1 MKNNSPKI
9 LSLVK
14 LVIIL
19 LNAFLWA
26 RTLFSGLDFFGFDL
40 AWLVIS
46 SWPLIVIFLVLVSN
60 AVISIMIISKGQ
72 SIQKSIHTIS
82 LALSI
87 ISLPLA
93 LYIFYTIYSGIGRMV
108 IIKAF
113 SLIIMLIL
121 SIMEFTQYNTKE
133 QKISSTTSLAT
144 GTLVNLVK
152 YKELLDMGA
161 ITQEEFDEMKTQ
173 LLNSSN

>member
-1 MKNNSPKI
+1 
-9 LSLVK
+9 
-14 LVIIL
+14 
-19 LNAFLWA
+19 
-26 RTLFSGLDFFGFDL
+26 
-40 AWLVIS
+40 
-46 SWPLIVIFLVLVSN
+46 
-60 AVISIMIISKGQ
+60 
-72 SIQKSIHTIS
+72 
-82 LALSI
+82 
-87 ISLPLA
+87 
-93 LYIFYTIYSGIGRMV
+93 MV